1 MNTEINKS
9 SDKSVRTPEKKSR
22 LDSLQ
27 SVKLKDS
34 PQKYDIDSPVKQ
46 SLKKEKSARS
56 VLRRKSTR
64 NDLSLKK

>member
-9 SDKSVRTPEKKSR
+9 SDKSLRTPEKKSG

-34 PQKYDIDSPVKQ
+34 PQKDDIDSPVKQ

>member
-1 MNTEINKS
+1 MNTELNKS
-9 SDKSVRTPEKKSR
+9 SDKSLKTPEKKSG

-34 PQKYDIDSPVKQ
+34 PQKDDIDSPVKQ